1 MSARGDRTDDLVGLL
16 ADLVAIDSVNPTLVE
31 GGEGEASVA
40 QYVET
45 WFQRVGLE
53 VILEEVTPGRP
64 NVIATVRGTGRGRTL
79 ALIAHTDTVTTAG
92 VDRPL
97 SPRIEGDRMYGR
109 GTCDMK
115 AGLAAAMSAAAMLSG
130 QLGGDVVVAAVCD
143 EEAGS
148 TGTKKLLDS
157 GPNFDA
163 AIVTEPTDLQVGI
176 AHKGFAGF
184 EIETIGRAA
193 HGSRPDKGVDAIAA
207 MGPVLVELG
216 ELARRLDATPGDPI
230 LGPGSMHASLIEGG
244 QEESSYPSSC
254 LLTGEWRVVP
264 GDDVEEELRAAIA
277 RSGVDARLRIK
288 YTGPPFLTD
297 EDNEIG
303 ALIRQHAGTANA
315 ALPYW
320 TDAALLNAAG
330 IPTVVFGPVGDGM
343 HAASEWV
350 DLSSVSRVRDVLV
363 EVATRFC
370 GSVE

>member
-1 MSARGDRTDDLVGLL
+1 
-16 ADLVAIDSVNPTLVE
+16 
-31 GGEGEASVA
+31 
-40 QYVET
+40 
-45 WFQRVGLE
+45 
-53 VILEEVTPGRP
+53 
-64 NVIATVRGTGRGRTL
+64 
-79 ALIAHTDTVTTAG
+79 
-92 VDRPL
+92 
-97 SPRIEGDRMYGR
+97 
-109 GTCDMK
+109 MK

-288 YTGPPFLTD
+288 YTGPHF
-297 EDNEIG
+297 
-303 ALIRQHAGTANA
+303 
-315 ALPYW
+315 
-320 TDAALLNAAG
+320 
-330 IPTVVFGPVGDGM
+330 
-343 HAASEWV
+343 
-350 DLSSVSRVRDVLV
+350 
-363 EVATRFC
+363 
-370 GSVE
+370 